1 MSRPRLP
8 WQGVH
13 ELLVDGNNLLHALA
27 GSADPGALRLLLA
40 RLQASVPPTVTTS
53 IVLDG
58 HPDPGSPGRVEA
70 RPGIVVRHAGR
81 VSADRAL
88 TDELAGRPVAARAVV
103 VVVTN
108 DNELRGQVLR
118 LGARAEP
125 VAWLVQRLGSRPLE
139 PRARGTRGPGTAG
152 LAPVAQPPQTGPFVR
167 SRPPGP
173 RTAGLAPADRP
184 TGGPPPGDEEEERT
198 PWSPGRGATRKRGN
212 PRRPPGRR
220 RRARP
225 AG

>member
-8 WQGVH
+8 WQGVN

-40 RLQASVPPTVTTS
+40 RLQASVPSTVATS

-58 HPDPGSPGRVEA
+58 HPDPGSPSRVQA

-88 TDELAGRPVAARAVV
+88 TDELAARPVAARAVV

-108 DNELRGQVLR
+108 DNELQGQVRR

-125 VAWLVQRLGSRPLE
+125 VAWLVQRLGSRPLDA
-139 PRARGTRGPGTAG
+139 RARGTPEPAPP
-152 LAPVAQPPQTGPFVR
+152 PVARHQQAYPPVR
-167 SRPPGP
+167 R
-173 RTAGLAPADRP
+173 RP
-184 TGGPPPGDEEEERT
+184 TGPRPSGLPPAGPSASPPEPGGEDEQRK

-220 RRARP
+220 RRAHP